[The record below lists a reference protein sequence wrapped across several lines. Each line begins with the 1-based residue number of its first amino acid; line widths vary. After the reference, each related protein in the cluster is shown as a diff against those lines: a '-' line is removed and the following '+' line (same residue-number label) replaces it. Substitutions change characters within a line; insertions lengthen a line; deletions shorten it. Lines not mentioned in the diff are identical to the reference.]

1 VGVVEL
7 SQRLMLR
14 VDGYRREMVEF
25 QKAITAIPAVGP
37 ENGGDGEW
45 ERFLFLRDW
54 LEKVGLGVAEEHHAS
69 DDRVVAGLRPNLVVR
84 IPGKDAAPRTWVLVH
99 TDTVPAGQRTLWD
112 SDPYSVVEREDRLV
126 GRGVEDN
133 QQGLTAALFALRAL
147 RAEGVVPAGEAGAIL
162 VADEETGNGWGI
174 DHVLETASDLVDPA
188 DLVVVPDFGDP
199 GGKIVEVA
207 EKAVLTCRFIVRG
220 KQVHAS
226 TPDQGVNAHRAAA
239 HLVVRLDHRLAEA
252 FPYHDPVFEP
262 SRSTFEP
269 TRRDANV
276 LNTNT
281 IPGEE
286 RFYVDCRVLPHYL
299 LEEVKSVLEETAE
312 DVEEDFSAPVSVDYP
327 LEVPAAPSTPA
338 DAPVVRAVMGAVE
351 MVMGL
356 RPRPVGIGGGTVAAA
371 FRKRG
376 IPAAVW
382 STLDGTA
389 HQANEY
395 CRIDNMVNDAKVF
408 ACLYAGLAR

>member
-1 VGVVEL
+1 
-7 SQRLMLR
+7 MLR
-14 VDGYRREMVEF
+14 VHGYRREMVEF
-25 QKAITAIPAVGP
+25 QKAITAIRAVGP
-37 ENGGDGEW
+37 ESGGDGEW

-54 LEKVGLGVAEEHHAS
+54 LEKVGLGMAEEHHAS

-162 VADEETGNGWGI
+162 V
-174 DHVLETASDLVDPA
+174 
-188 DLVVVPDFGDP
+188 
-199 GGKIVEVA
+199 
-207 EKAVLTCRFIVRG
+207 
-220 KQVHAS
+220 
-226 TPDQGVNAHRAAA
+226 
-239 HLVVRLDHRLAEA
+239 VRLDHRLAEA

-312 DVEEDFSAPVSVDYP
+312 DVEEDFSARVSVDYP

-408 ACLYAGLAR
+408 ACLYAGLGR